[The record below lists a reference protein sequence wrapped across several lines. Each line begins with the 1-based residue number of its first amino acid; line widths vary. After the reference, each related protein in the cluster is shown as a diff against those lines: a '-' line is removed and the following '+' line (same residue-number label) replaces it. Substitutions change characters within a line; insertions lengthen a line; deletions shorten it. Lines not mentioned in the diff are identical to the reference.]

1 MRSERQRIRTKL
13 KEFCSLAQAWMDKEN
28 DTESLRDWYALLKK
42 LEYLLYDLGMIIYEV
57 EAREKDEPV
66 SDSFDY
72 DNLSPKEKSEMM
84 KYFTRFQV
92 GAVPFLFE
100 RYGNG
105 YRAVLPYLLALRA
118 AERVYFSPKRKFI
131 VNVFES
137 LLIENQTIIDK
148 IPAATVLIV
157 TRVPRREMPPRD
169 NDNADA
175 HDIINLI
182 KDYLMKEDDSG
193 LYLNVFYD
201 TQISN
206 NYYTEVYIMPHMSY
220 RELIEVQHRQ
230 NDE

>member
-1 MRSERQRIRTKL
+1 M
-13 KEFCSLAQAWMDKEN
+13 
-28 DTESLRDWYALLKK
+28 
-42 LEYLLYDLGMIIYEV
+42 
-57 EAREKDEPV
+57 
-66 SDSFDY
+66 
-72 DNLSPKEKSEMM
+72 
-84 KYFTRFQV
+84 
-92 GAVPFLFE
+92 PFLFE